1 MENPDGPDNV
11 HLEDMPDERGDVIQP
26 IGEADLPG
34 HVSWAEV
41 PINSYPSVDN
51 ESEDEKIE
59 TDCPANDQQRST
71 FLSILCLY
79 IR

>member
-1 MENPDGPDNV
+1 MENPDGPDNA

-34 HVSWAEV
+34 HIVVEAEV

-59 TDCPANDQQRST
+59 IDCPADDQQQST
-71 FLSILCLY
+71 FLSILCL
-79 IR
+79 